1 MADRPGHDRRYSVDC
16 AKLQELGWR
25 ARVPF
30 ERGLAETV
38 AWYRDNESWWRT
50 IKDEDPAFRK
60 YYEKQYGATRS

>member
-1 MADRPGHDRRYSVDC
+1 MADRLGHDRRYSVDC
-16 AKLQELGWR
+16 AKLQELGWQ